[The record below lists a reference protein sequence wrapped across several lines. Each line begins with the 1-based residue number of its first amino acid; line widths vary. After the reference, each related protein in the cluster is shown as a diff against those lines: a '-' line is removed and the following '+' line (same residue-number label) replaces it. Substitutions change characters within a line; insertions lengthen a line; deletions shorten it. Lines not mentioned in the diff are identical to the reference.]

1 MGTAGADR
9 TRFMPNPSASLQ
21 GASLIVRVVLV
32 PLGITFVLQ
41 MMVSVLQMT
50 IPVLAPVL
58 TAEAGLAPERIGNF
72 TSLSFI
78 GALWFLTINAQ
89 VMPITGPLRLLQIGN
104 LIAATGLLLVLP
116 GTWWALLVAALLLG
130 IGYGPTP
137 PAGSQILAT
146 NTPARMR
153 SLVFSIKQA
162 GVPLGGAIAGLG
174 APWLAVHYGWRT
186 AIVVI
191 AGTVIL
197 SVVAVQPWRQRFDV
211 NRQTALG
218 FRPSLLLRPSILREP
233 VRAMRLSPALL
244 PLTYAGAS
252 FAVVQGSVF
261 SFLVTY
267 LVDDV
272 GLALATA
279 GMAFA
284 ALQIVG
290 VAARVGAGWFADRIG
305 SARRTL
311 ILLSVFSAAMAVLL
325 STIDRSWPIEAIVL
339 VCGTAGLAVAS
350 WNGVYLSEVA
360 RVAPP
365 DAVGDA
371 TAGSTFFVFIGYVIG
386 PSTFAALVQVTGSY
400 SPAFWTIGALVLTAG
415 GVLWRLE
422 ARRT

>member
-1 MGTAGADR
+1 M
-9 TRFMPNPSASLQ
+9 
-21 GASLIVRVVLV
+21 IVRVILV

-41 MMVSVLQMT
+41 MMVSILQMT
-50 IPVLAPVL
+50 VPVLAPVL

-78 GALWFLTINAQ
+78 GSLWFLTINTQ

-104 LIAATGLLLVLP
+104 LVAVGGLLLILP
-116 GTWWALLVAALLLG
+116 GTWWALLAAALLLG

-137 PAGSQILAT
+137 PAGSQILADA
-146 NTPARMR
+146 TPARMR

-174 APWLAVHYGWRT
+174 APWLAAQYGWRT
-186 AIVVI
+186 AILII

-197 SVVAVQPWRQRFDV
+197 SVAAVQPWRRRFDAH
-211 NRQTALG
+211 RQLDRV
-218 FRPSLLLRPSILREP
+218 FRPSLFLKPAILREP
-233 VRAMRLSPALL
+233 VRAIRLSPALL

-272 GLALATA
+272 GLGLTMA
-279 GMAFA
+279 GLAFA

-305 SARRTL
+305 SAKRTL
-311 ILLSVFSAAMAVLL
+311 LMLSVFSATMAVLL
-325 STIDRSWPIEAIVL
+325 SSIDRSWPIEVIVL
-339 VCGTAGLAVAS
+339 ACGMAGLAVAS
-350 WNGVYLSEVA
+350 WNGVYLSEIA

-365 DAVGDA
+365 NAVGDA
-371 TAGSTFFVFIGYVIG
+371 TAGSTFFVFIGYVVG
-386 PSTFAALVQVTGSY
+386 PSVFAALVQAFGSY
-400 SPAFWTIGALVLTAG
+400 TPAFWTIAALVLTAG
-415 GVLWRLE
+415 SVLWRLE
-422 ARRT
+422 RRETAKDPL